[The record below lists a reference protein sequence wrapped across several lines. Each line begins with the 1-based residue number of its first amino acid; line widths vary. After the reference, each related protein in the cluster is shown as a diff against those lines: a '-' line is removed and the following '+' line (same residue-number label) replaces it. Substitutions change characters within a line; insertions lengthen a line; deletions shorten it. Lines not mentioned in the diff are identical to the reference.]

1 MSHTRRSS
9 KAPSLAWL
17 LLAAAALLSC
27 DAVHGALRLRTSR
40 PTVTSTTPSSIAT
53 TSSSSSSEVAEQP
66 LDAVTPESQLE
77 VEVEA
82 EAASEQKPDKH
93 KRGILHGLHGGA
105 IAAGGHWPARTYAAQ
120 YGYSLQLPA
129 AATFLAAA
137 PSAHRHHA
145 FVKYPAHYHVKQFAP
160 AALLPSSA
168 AAAAAAAG
176 LAGAVPALP
185 ALPTLP
191 ALAGL
196 PTVQALPTVPAV
208 QAALPA
214 VASALPA
221 APSFVLRPGNAVV
234 SSYSVNYPH
243 QQLHRPLKPVHFHHA
258 VQVRQVQ

>member
-1 MSHTRRSS
+1 MSRTRSS

-17 LLAAAALLSC
+17 LLAATALLSC
-27 DAVHGALRLRTSR
+27 DAVVGVHGALRLRAAR
-40 PTVTSTTPSSIAT
+40 PTVSSTTPTSIAT
-53 TSSSSSSEVAEQP
+53 TSSQASEVAEQP
-66 LDAVTPESQLE
+66 LDAVTPEPQLQ

-105 IAAGGHWPARTYAAQ
+105 VAAGGHWPARTYAAQ

-145 FVKYPAHYHVKQFAP
+145 FVKQYPAHYHVKQFAP
-160 AALLPSSA
+160 AALLPSA
-168 AAAAAAAG
+168 VAG
-176 LAGAVPALP
+176 LAGAVPA
-185 ALPTLP
+185 
-191 ALAGL
+191 L

-214 VASALPA
+214 VPTGIASALPA

-258 VQVRQVQ
+258 VQVSQHL

>member
-1 MSHTRRSS
+1 MSRTRSS

-17 LLAAAALLSC
+17 LLAATALLSC
-27 DAVHGALRLRTSR
+27 DAVVGVHGALRLRAAR
-40 PTVTSTTPSSIAT
+40 PTVSSTTPTSIAT
-53 TSSSSSSEVAEQP
+53 TSSQASEVAEQP
-66 LDAVTPESQLE
+66 LDAVTPEPQLQ
-77 VEVEA
+77 VDVEA
-82 EAASEQKPDKH
+82 EAVSEQKPDKH

-105 IAAGGHWPARTYAAQ
+105 VAAGGHWPARTYAAQ

-145 FVKYPAHYHVKQFAP
+145 FVKQYPAHYHLKQFAP
-160 AALLPSSA
+160 AALLPSA
-168 AAAAAAAG
+168 VAG
-176 LAGAVPALP
+176 LAGAVPAL
-185 ALPTLP
+185 A
-191 ALAGL
+191 AG

-208 QAALPA
+208 PTGI
-214 VASALPA
+214 ASALPA

-258 VQVRQVQ
+258 VQVSQEQL